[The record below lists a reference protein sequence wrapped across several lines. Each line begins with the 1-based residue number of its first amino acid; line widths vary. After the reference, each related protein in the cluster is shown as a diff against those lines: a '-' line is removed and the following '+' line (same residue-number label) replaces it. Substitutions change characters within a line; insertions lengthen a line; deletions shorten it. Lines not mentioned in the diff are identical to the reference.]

1 MSEDEDISHIA
12 GNASDNIKRLL
23 ARPSALFAHLPL
35 DIQGPI
41 FGQSIMERL
50 VVTEISVQ
58 GKVEEPT
65 KLEGKVVLELTV
77 EEGKFLTISH

>member
-1 MSEDEDISHIA
+1 MSEDEDISHIS
-12 GNASDNIKRLL
+12 GNASNKIKRLL
-23 ARPSALFAHLPL
+23 ARPSAIFANLPL
-35 DIQGPI
+35 DVQGPI

-58 GKVEEPT
+58 GKIEEPT

-77 EEGKFLTISH
+77 EDGKFMFISH